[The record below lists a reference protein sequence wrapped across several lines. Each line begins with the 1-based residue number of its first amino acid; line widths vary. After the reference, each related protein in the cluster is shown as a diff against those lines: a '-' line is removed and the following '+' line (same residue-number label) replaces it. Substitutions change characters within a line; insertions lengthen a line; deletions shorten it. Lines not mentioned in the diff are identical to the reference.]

1 MTMPQTMEGSY
12 RDVGRV
18 MRNGMQ
24 ITVRYFAALRE
35 EKGREQESVGVE
47 DGTDVSGLYQQLFAA
62 SPLSKLRVMF
72 AVNQDYVGA
81 GHALSDGDEVAFIP
95 PLGGG

>member
-1 MTMPQTMEGSY
+1 
-12 RDVGRV
+12 
-18 MRNGMQ
+18 MQ

-35 EKGREQESVGVE
+35 EKGLEEEAVEVSSGTSV
-47 DGTDVSGLYQQLFAA
+47 DGLYQQIFAA
-62 SPLSKLRVMF
+62 SPLRELRVLF
-72 AVNQDYVGA
+72 AVNQGYVPA